1 MMKASKL
8 IAFALL
14 SIAPLLATAC
24 SPLPE
29 GSAATPAAR
38 TGWIDFALVPTPVV
52 DRNSMISNATRADL
66 PL

>member
-8 IAFALL
+8 IGFALL
-14 SIAPLLATAC
+14 SIAPLLVTAC
-24 SPLPE
+24 SSLSVGDP
-29 GSAATPAAR
+29 ATPTAH